1 LAVPVE
7 FICKGNDGNKPKNLA
22 DGVTNVYKPTS
33 HLENQLILPDEF
45 FLPFGGKLD
54 NENRWVQLAKL
65 VPWAQA
71 EEKYGK
77 FFKDT
82 FRGQQ
87 TISLRKGLGALI
99 IQERMQLTDRETVDS
114 ISENPYMQYFIGS
127 AGFEMKPPFH
137 HSMMTH
143 FRKRLTD
150 VLAELNEIVA
160 TEGAKAMEDDDDN
173 DTNSGMTS
181 KGKRAYKKNSSSHTD
196 EQQTLFEKSE
206 VESADSQAATEQAP
220 QMEVE
225 ASVNQEAAMN
235 ETPSASTQEGSAESE
250 VPTVRNEGTML
261 VDATCAPADV
271 AYPTD
276 LNLLNEAREKLEAI
290 IDTLHAPVI
299 GQVDKPRT
307 YREKARK
314 QFLAV
319 SKQRRPGPKV
329 IRKAIRRQLGY
340 VGRNLAIIAEQAKTQ
355 PLTRLDRKAYRDLLV
370 IQELYRQQQQM
381 YNVRTHQI
389 EDRIVSIHQPHVRP
403 IVRGKAKARVEFG
416 AKIAVSMTKG
426 YAFMDRMSW
435 DNFNESTTLIEA
447 IEQYRRRM
455 GYYPAV
461 VQADQIYRTREN
473 RSFCKQHGIRLS
485 GPALG
490 RPPKDG
496 QTIEQRQITKLDAGE
511 RNAIEGKFGE
521 GKRKYGLGRI
531 RARLAQTS
539 ESVITLQLLVMNL
552 ERRLRVL
559 FRLIF
564 AFLFRRRHA
573 LNFC

>member
-1 LAVPVE
+1 M
-7 FICKGNDGNKPKNLA
+7 F
-22 DGVTNVYKPTS
+22 KPTA
-33 HLENQLILPDEF
+33 HLDNQLILPGDF

-54 NENRWVQLAKL
+54 EKNRWVQLAQL
-65 VPWAQA
+65 VPWAAA
-71 EEKYGK
+71 EQKYGR

-87 TISLRKGLGALI
+87 TISLRMGLGALI
-99 IQERMQLTDRETVDS
+99 IQERMQLSDRETLTS
-114 ISENPYMQYFIGS
+114 ISENPYMQYFIGLP
-127 AGFEMKPPFH
+127 GFVMKPPFH

-143 FRKRLTD
+143 FRKRLSD

-160 TEGAKAMEDDDDN
+160 TQGAKETKDDDDH
-173 DTNSGMTS
+173 SGS
-181 KGKRAYKKNSSSHTD
+181 VSDGKRKRSTPRAAATETEF
-196 EQQTLFEKSE
+196 EQQALFEE
-206 VESADSQAATEQAP
+206 TLVESAAQTPVAEQT
-220 QMEVE
+220 VE
-225 ASVNQEAAMN
+225 ASAPPEASELETDEAIDSTAAP
-235 ETPSASTQEGSAESE
+235 ETPEQ
-250 VPTVRNEGTML
+250 PNQGTLL

-290 IDTLHAPVI
+290 IDTLHEPVI
-299 GQVDKPRT
+299 GQTAKPRT

-340 VGRNLAIIAEQAKTQ
+340 VERNLVIIAEQAKTQ
-355 PLTRLDRKAYRDLLV
+355 PLTLLSRKAYRDLLV
-370 IQELYRQQQQM
+370 IHELYRQQLHM
-381 YNVRTHQI
+381 YRTRSHQI

-416 AKIAVSMTKG
+416 AKLTVSMTKG
-426 YAFMDRMSW
+426 YAFLDRASW
-435 DNFNESTTLIEA
+435 DNFNESTTLIET
-447 IEQYRRRM
+447 IKNYRRRF

-473 RSFCKQHGIRLS
+473 RNFCKQHGIRLS

-496 QTIEQRQITKLDAGE
+496 PTREQQNQDKRDAGE

-539 ESVITLQLLVMNL
+539 LSAITLQLLVMNL

-559 FRLIF
+559 FCLIF
-564 AFLFRRRHA
+564 AFLFRRRPA

>member
-1 LAVPVE
+1 M
-7 FICKGNDGNKPKNLA
+7 F
-22 DGVTNVYKPTS
+22 KPTA
-33 HLENQLILPDEF
+33 HLENQLIMPGDF

-54 NENRWVQLAKL
+54 EENRWVQLARL
-65 VPWAQA
+65 VPWAEA
-71 EEKYGK
+71 EKKYGQ

-87 TISLRKGLGALI
+87 TLSLRMGLGALI
-99 IQERMQLTDRETVDS
+99 IQERMQLTDRETLES
-114 ISENPYMQYFIGS
+114 ISENPYMQYFLGLS
-127 AGFEMKPPFH
+127 GFEMKQPFH

-160 TEGAKAMEDDDDN
+160 SAGAKDDN
-173 DTNSGMTS
+173 DNNDASGGGGKMKRPS
-181 KGKRAYKKNSSSHTD
+181 KRAPAA
-196 EQQTLFEKSE
+196 E
-206 VESADSQAATEQAP
+206 VEKQTMFVEAQVELSEAAPLVEQAAAEPELLETNEAVSEKNPISTAEAEAP
-220 QMEVE
+220 
-225 ASVNQEAAMN
+225 APPNK
-235 ETPSASTQEGSAESE
+235 G
-250 VPTVRNEGTML
+250 TVLM
-261 VDATCAPADV
+261 DATCAPADV

-290 IDTLHAPVI
+290 IDTLHEPVI
-299 GQVDKPRT
+299 GKAAKPRT

-319 SKQRRPGPKV
+319 SKQRKPGSKV

-340 VGRNLAIIAEQAKTQ
+340 VGRNLYIIAEQAKEQ
-355 PLTRLDRKAYRDLLV
+355 PLTLLSRKAYRDLLV
-370 IQELYRQQQQM
+370 IQELYRQQRQM
-381 YNVRTHQI
+381 YNERSHQM

-416 AKIAVSMTKG
+416 AKIAVSMVSG
-426 YAFMDRMSW
+426 YAFLDRLSW
-435 DNFNESTTLIEA
+435 DNFNESTTLIEV
-447 IEQYRRRM
+447 IEQYHKRM

-490 RPPKDG
+490 RKPKNGPTSEEKQVVKQD
-496 QTIEQRQITKLDAGE
+496 TGE

-521 GKRKYGLGRI
+521 GKRKYGLGCI
-531 RARLAQTS
+531 RARLVKTS

-559 FRLIF
+559 FCLI
-564 AFLFRRRHA
+564 LTMLSRRRLA
-573 LNFC
+573 PNFG

>member
-1 LAVPVE
+1 M
-7 FICKGNDGNKPKNLA
+7 F
-22 DGVTNVYKPTS
+22 KPTA
-33 HLENQLILPDEF
+33 HLDNQLILPGDF

-54 NENRWVQLAKL
+54 EDNRWVQLARL
-65 VPWAQA
+65 VPWAEA
-71 EEKYGK
+71 EKKYGQC
-77 FFKDT
+77 FKDT

-87 TISLRKGLGALI
+87 TISLRMGLGALI
-99 IQERMQLTDRETVDS
+99 IQERMQLTDRETLES
-114 ISENPYMQYFIGS
+114 ISENPYMQYFIGLP
-127 AGFEMKPPFH
+127 GFVMKPPFH

-150 VLAELNEIVA
+150 VLSELNEIVA
-160 TEGAKAMEDDDDN
+160 TEGAKETNEDDDSN
-173 DTNSGMTS
+173 DATGGGKG
-181 KGKRAYKKNSSSHTD
+181 KGKRSKKRASEEV
-196 EQQTLFEKSE
+196 EQQTMFAE
-206 VESADSQAATEQAP
+206 SQAASSEAESPVESIAAEPEVSETNDLVCQAHP
-220 QMEVE
+220 E
-225 ASVNQEAAMN
+225 
-235 ETPSASTQEGSAESE
+235 SAAESE
-250 VPTVRNEGTML
+250 APEQPNRGTVL

-290 IDTLHAPVI
+290 IDTLHEPVI
-299 GQVDKPRT
+299 GQTTKPRT

-340 VGRNLAIIAEQAKTQ
+340 VGRNLSIIAEQAKSQ
-355 PLTRLDRKAYRDLLV
+355 PLTLLSRKAYRDLLV
-370 IQELYRQQQQM
+370 IHELYRQQLHM
-381 YNVRTHQI
+381 YNERSHQM

-426 YAFMDRMSW
+426 YAFLDRLSW
-435 DNFNESTTLIEA
+435 DNFNESTTLKDVIEK
-447 IEQYRRRM
+447 YRSRV
-455 GYYPAV
+455 GFYPAV

-490 RPPKDG
+490 RKPKNG
-496 QTIEQRQITKLDAGE
+496 PTSEERQVAKRDTGE

-521 GKRKYGLGRI
+521 GKRKYGLGCI
-531 RARLAQTS
+531 RARLAKTS

-559 FRLIF
+559 FCFIFSMLSRSRL
-564 AFLFRRRHA
+564 A
-573 LNFC
+573 LSFC

>member
-1 LAVPVE
+1 M
-7 FICKGNDGNKPKNLA
+7 F
-22 DGVTNVYKPTS
+22 KPTA
-33 HLENQLILPDEF
+33 HLDNQLILPGDF

-54 NENRWVQLAKL
+54 EDNRWVQLARL
-65 VPWAQA
+65 VPWAEA
-71 EEKYGK
+71 EKKYGQC
-77 FFKDT
+77 FKDT

-87 TISLRKGLGALI
+87 TISLRMGLGALI
-99 IQERMQLTDRETVDS
+99 IQERMQLTDRETLES
-114 ISENPYMQYFIGS
+114 ISENPYMQYFIGLP
-127 AGFEMKPPFH
+127 GFVMKPPFH

-150 VLAELNEIVA
+150 VLSELNEIVA
-160 TEGAKAMEDDDDN
+160 TEGAKETNEDDDSN
-173 DTNSGMTS
+173 DATGGGKG
-181 KGKRAYKKNSSSHTD
+181 KGKRSKKRASEEV
-196 EQQTLFEKSE
+196 EQQTMFAE
-206 VESADSQAATEQAP
+206 SQAASSEAESPVESIAAEPEVSETNDLVCQAHP
-220 QMEVE
+220 E
-225 ASVNQEAAMN
+225 
-235 ETPSASTQEGSAESE
+235 SAAESE
-250 VPTVRNEGTML
+250 APEQPNRGTVL

-290 IDTLHAPVI
+290 IDTLHEPVI
-299 GQVDKPRT
+299 GQTTKPRT

-340 VGRNLAIIAEQAKTQ
+340 VGRNLSIIAEQAKSQ
-355 PLTRLDRKAYRDLLV
+355 PLTLLSRKAYRDLLV
-370 IQELYRQQQQM
+370 IHELYRQQLHM
-381 YNVRTHQI
+381 YNERSHQM

-426 YAFMDRMSW
+426 YAFLDRLSW
-435 DNFNESTTLIEA
+435 DNFNESTTLKDVIEK
-447 IEQYRRRM
+447 YRSRV
-455 GYYPAV
+455 GFYPAV

-490 RPPKDG
+490 RKPKNG
-496 QTIEQRQITKLDAGE
+496 PTSEERQVAKRDTGE

-521 GKRKYGLGRI
+521 GKRKYGLGCI
-531 RARLAQTS
+531 RARLAKTS

-559 FRLIF
+559 FCLIF
-564 AFLFRRRHA
+564 AFLFRRRPA

>member
-1 LAVPVE
+1 MQ
-7 FICKGNDGNKPKNLA
+7 GNPRKYSENFA
-22 DGVTNVYKPTS
+22 DGVRKVFKATA
-33 HLENQLILPDEF
+33 HLENQLIMPGDF
-45 FLPFGGKLD
+45 FLPFGGKMD
-54 NENRWVQLAKL
+54 EDNRWVQLARL
-65 VPWAQA
+65 VPWAEA
-71 EEKYGK
+71 EKQYGQL
-77 FFKDT
+77 FKDT

-87 TISLRKGLGALI
+87 TISLRMGLGALI
-99 IQERMQLTDRETVDS
+99 IQERMQLTDRETLES
-114 ISENPYMQYFIGS
+114 ISENPYMQYFIGLS
-127 AGFEMKPPFH
+127 GFVMKQPFH

-160 TEGAKAMEDDDDN
+160 SLGAKEVKDDDDN
-173 DTNSGMTS
+173 NDSSGGG
-181 KGKRAYKKNSSSHTD
+181 GKVKQVKKCPPAEA
-196 EQQTLFEKSE
+196 EQQTMFVETQDESSE
-206 VESADSQAATEQAP
+206 ATPPVESVA
-220 QMEVE
+220 
-225 ASVNQEAAMN
+225 
-235 ETPSASTQEGSAESE
+235 AESE
-250 VPTVRNEGTML
+250 ILETNELVSEAPVSAAESEAPALPNQGTVL

-290 IDTLHAPVI
+290 IDTLHEPVI
-299 GQVDKPRT
+299 GQTAKPRT

-340 VGRNLAIIAEQAKTQ
+340 VGRNLSIIAEQAKAQ
-355 PLTRLDRKAYRDLLV
+355 PLTLLRRKAYRDLLV
-370 IQELYRQQQQM
+370 IHEMYRQQLQM
-381 YNVRTHQI
+381 YNERSHQM

-426 YAFMDRMSW
+426 YAFLDRLSW
-435 DNFNESTTLIEA
+435 DNFNESTTLIDV
-447 IEQYRRRM
+447 IEKYRKRM

-490 RPPKDG
+490 RKPKNG
-496 QTIEQRQITKLDAGE
+496 LISEEKQIVKKDTGE

-521 GKRKYGLGRI
+521 GKRKYGLACI
-531 RARLAQTS
+531 RARLAKTS

-552 ERRLRVL
+552 EHRLRILFCLIITVLPRRRLDP
-559 FRLIF
+559 
-564 AFLFRRRHA
+564 
-573 LNFC
+573 NFG

>member
-1 LAVPVE
+1 M
-7 FICKGNDGNKPKNLA
+7 F
-22 DGVTNVYKPTS
+22 KPTA
-33 HLENQLILPDEF
+33 HLENQLILPGDF

-54 NENRWVQLAKL
+54 EENRWVQLARL
-65 VPWAQA
+65 VPWAEA
-71 EEKYGK
+71 EKKYGQ

-82 FRGQQ
+82 IRGQQ
-87 TISLRKGLGALI
+87 TLSLRMGLGALI
-99 IQERMQLTDRETVDS
+99 IQERMQLTDRETLES
-114 ISENPYMQYFIGS
+114 ISENPYMQYFIGLP
-127 AGFEMKPPFH
+127 GFVMKQPFH

-150 VLAELNEIVA
+150 VLAELNELVA
-160 TEGAKAMEDDDDN
+160 SAGAKETKDDDDSN
-173 DTNSGMTS
+173 GASGS
-181 KGKRAYKKNSSSHTD
+181 GKGKVKRSKNRAPAAEA
-196 EQQTLFEKSE
+196 EQQTMF
-206 VESADSQAATEQAP
+206 
-220 QMEVE
+220 VE
-225 ASVNQEAAMN
+225 AQVKSSEAAPPARQTAAMP
-235 ETPSASTQEGSAESE
+235 EIAEATTPASEAHPLSAESE
-250 VPTVRNEGTML
+250 APALPNQGTVL

-290 IDTLHAPVI
+290 IDTLHEPVI
-299 GQVDKPRT
+299 GQTAKPRT

-340 VGRNLAIIAEQAKTQ
+340 VGRNLEIIAEQAKVQ
-355 PLTRLDRKAYRDLLV
+355 PLTLLSRKAYRNLLV
-370 IQELYRQQQQM
+370 IHELYRQQLQM
-381 YNVRTHQI
+381 YNERSHQM

-426 YAFMDRMSW
+426 YAFLDHLSW
-435 DNFNESTTLIEA
+435 DNFNESTTLIDV
-447 IEQYRRRM
+447 IEKYRERM

-473 RSFCKQHGIRLS
+473 RSFCKQHGVRLS

-490 RPPKDG
+490 RKPKNGPTSEEKQVVKQD
-496 QTIEQRQITKLDAGE
+496 TSE

-521 GKRKYGLGRI
+521 GKRKYGLGCI
-531 RARLAQTS
+531 RARLAKTS

-552 ERRLRVL
+552 ERRLRIL
-559 FRLIF
+559 FCLIF
-564 AFLFRRRHA
+564 ALLSRRRLA
-573 LNFC
+573 LQFE

>member
-1 LAVPVE
+1 M
-7 FICKGNDGNKPKNLA
+7 F
-22 DGVTNVYKPTS
+22 KPTA
-33 HLENQLILPDEF
+33 HLDNQLILPGDF

-54 NENRWVQLAKL
+54 EDNRWVQLARL
-65 VPWAQA
+65 APWAEA
-71 EEKYGK
+71 EKTYGQ

-87 TISLRKGLGALI
+87 TISLRMGLGALI
-99 IQERMQLTDRETVDS
+99 IQERMQLTDRETLES
-114 ISENPYMQYFIGS
+114 ISENPYMQYFIGLP
-127 AGFEMKPPFH
+127 GFVMKPPFH

-160 TEGAKAMEDDDDN
+160 TEGAKETKDDDDSN
-173 DTNSGMTS
+173 DATGGG
-181 KGKRAYKKNSSSHTD
+181 KGQGKRSKKRASD
-196 EQQTLFEKSE
+196 EEVEQQTMFAQSQVASSE
-206 VESADSQAATEQAP
+206 AASPVESMAT
-220 QMEVE
+220 
-225 ASVNQEAAMN
+225 
-235 ETPSASTQEGSAESE
+235 ESE
-250 VPTVRNEGTML
+250 VPETNKLVCEAHPKSTAEWEAPEQPNQGTVL

-290 IDTLHAPVI
+290 IDTLHEPVI
-299 GQVDKPRT
+299 GQMAKPRT

-340 VGRNLAIIAEQAKTQ
+340 VGRNLSIIAEQAKSQ
-355 PLTRLDRKAYRDLLV
+355 PLTLLGRKAYRDLLV
-370 IQELYRQQQQM
+370 IHELYRQQLHM
-381 YNVRTHQI
+381 YNERSHQM
-389 EDRIVSIHQPHVRP
+389 EDRVVSIHQPHVRP

-426 YAFMDRMSW
+426 YAFLDRLSW
-435 DNFNESTTLIEA
+435 DNFNESTTLMDVIEK
-447 IEQYRRRM
+447 YRSRM
-455 GYYPAV
+455 GFYPAV

-473 RSFCKQHGIRLS
+473 RRFCKQHGIRLS

-490 RPPKDG
+490 RKPKNGPTSED
-496 QTIEQRQITKLDAGE
+496 RQVAKQDTGE

-521 GKRKYGLGRI
+521 GKRKYGLGCI
-531 RARLAQTS
+531 RARLAKTS

-559 FRLIF
+559 FCLIF
-564 AFLFRRRHA
+564 TLLSRSRLAMSFG
-573 LNFC
+573 

>member
-1 LAVPVE
+1 M
-7 FICKGNDGNKPKNLA
+7 F
-22 DGVTNVYKPTS
+22 KPTE
-33 HLENQLILPDEF
+33 HLENQLILPGDF

-54 NENRWVQLAKL
+54 EENRWVQLARL
-65 VPWAQA
+65 VPWAEA
-71 EEKYGK
+71 EKKYGQ

-87 TISLRKGLGALI
+87 TISLRMGLGALI
-99 IQERMQLTDRETVDS
+99 IQERMQLTDRETLES
-114 ISENPYMQYFIGS
+114 ISENPYMQYFIGLP
-127 AGFEMKPPFH
+127 GFVMKQPFH

-150 VLAELNEIVA
+150 VLAEMNEIVA
-160 TEGAKAMEDDDDN
+160 SAGAKETKDNDDN
-173 DTNSGMTS
+173 NDASSGGGKVKRS
-181 KGKRAYKKNSSSHTD
+181 KKRPPVAKA
-196 EQQTLFEKSE
+196 EQQTLFAESA
-206 VESADSQAATEQAP
+206 VESSESTSPVEQTAAVPEP
-220 QMEVE
+220 LE
-225 ASVNQEAAMN
+225 ATA
-235 ETPSASTQEGSAESE
+235 SASEGQPVSITESE
-250 VPTVRNEGTML
+250 APAMPNQGTVL

-290 IDTLHAPVI
+290 IDTLHESVI
-299 GQVDKPRT
+299 GQTTKPRT

-319 SKQRRPGPKV
+319 SKQRRPGSKV

-340 VGRNLAIIAEQAKTQ
+340 VGRNLSIIAEQAKAQ
-355 PLTRLDRKAYRDLLV
+355 PRSLLSRKAYRDLLV
-370 IQELYRQQQQM
+370 IHELYRQQLQM
-381 YNVRTHQI
+381 YNERSHQV

-416 AKIAVSMTKG
+416 AKIAVSMVSG
-426 YAFMDRMSW
+426 YAFLDRLSW
-435 DNFNESTTLIEA
+435 DNFNESTTLIDV
-447 IEQYRRRM
+447 IEKYRERM

-473 RSFCKQHGIRLS
+473 RHFCKQHGIRLS

-490 RPPKDG
+490 RKPKNG
-496 QTIEQRQITKLDAGE
+496 PTSEERQVVKQDTGE

-521 GKRKYGLGRI
+521 GKRKYGLGCI
-531 RARLAQTS
+531 RARLAKTS

-559 FRLIF
+559 FCLIF
-564 AFLFRRRHA
+564 ALLPRRRLA
-573 LNFC
+573 LNFR

>member
-1 LAVPVE
+1 M
-7 FICKGNDGNKPKNLA
+7 F
-22 DGVTNVYKPTS
+22 KPTA
-33 HLENQLILPDEF
+33 HLENQLIMPGDF

-54 NENRWVQLAKL
+54 EENRWVQLARL
-65 VPWAQA
+65 VPWAEA
-71 EEKYGK
+71 EKKYGQ

-87 TISLRKGLGALI
+87 TISLRMGLGALI
-99 IQERMQLTDRETVDS
+99 IQERMQLTDRETLES
-114 ISENPYMQYFIGS
+114 ISENPYMQYFIGLS
-127 AGFEMKPPFH
+127 GFVMKQPFH

-160 TEGAKAMEDDDDN
+160 TAGAKESRGDDDN
-173 DTNSGMTS
+173 NDSSRGEG
-181 KGKRAYKKNSSSHTD
+181 KGKQPSKRASAAEV
-196 EQQTLFEKSE
+196 EQQTMFVETQVESSE
-206 VESADSQAATEQAP
+206 ATPPVESAA
-220 QMEVE
+220 
-225 ASVNQEAAMN
+225 
-235 ETPSASTQEGSAESE
+235 AESE
-250 VPTVRNEGTML
+250 VLKTNESVSEAHPVTAAESETPVLPNQGTVL

-290 IDTLHAPVI
+290 IDTLHEPVI
-299 GQVDKPRT
+299 GQTAKPRT
-307 YREKARK
+307 YREKAHK

-340 VGRNLAIIAEQAKTQ
+340 VGRNLSIIAEQAKAQ
-355 PLTRLDRKAYRDLLV
+355 PLTLLRRKAYRDLLV
-370 IQELYRQQQQM
+370 IHELYRQQRQM
-381 YNVRTHQI
+381 YNERSHQI

-426 YAFMDRMSW
+426 YAFLDRLSW
-435 DNFNESTTLIEA
+435 DNFNESTTLIDV
-447 IEQYRRRM
+447 IEKYRKRM

-473 RSFCKQHGIRLS
+473 RKFCKEHGIRLS

-490 RPPKDG
+490 RKPKNG
-496 QTIEQRQITKLDAGE
+496 PAREEKQIAKQDTGE

-521 GKRKYGLGRI
+521 GKRKYGLDRI

-559 FRLIF
+559 IFLIF
-564 AFLFRRRHA
+564 TFIFRRRLA
-573 LNFC
+573 FSF

>member
-1 LAVPVE
+1 M
-7 FICKGNDGNKPKNLA
+7 F
-22 DGVTNVYKPTS
+22 KPTA
-33 HLENQLILPDEF
+33 HLENQLILPDDF
-45 FLPFGGKLD
+45 FLPFGGRLD
-54 NENRWVQLAKL
+54 RENRWVQLAQL
-65 VPWAQA
+65 VPWAHA
-71 EEKYGK
+71 EKKYGQ

-82 FRGQQ
+82 FRGQH
-87 TISLRKGLGALI
+87 TLCLRKGLGALL

-114 ISENPYMQYFIGS
+114 ISENPYMQYFIGLT
-127 AGFEMKPPFH
+127 GFEMKPPFH

-150 VLAELNEIVA
+150 VLAELNEMVA
-160 TEGAKAMEDDDDN
+160 TEGAKASKDDDDN
-173 DTNSGMTS
+173 KPSGGLAG
-181 KGKRAYKKNSSSHTD
+181 KGKRTKKKSASSAEA
-196 EQQTLFEKSE
+196 EQQTMFTSADIPSPEGPALTGQTLAEPTNLPVTVNERISEEQEESVAKSE
-206 VESADSQAATEQAP
+206 AATLP
-220 QMEVE
+220 
-225 ASVNQEAAMN
+225 N
-235 ETPSASTQEGSAESE
+235 EGSLL
-250 VPTVRNEGTML
+250 M
-261 VDATCAPADV
+261 DATCAPADV

-299 GQVDKPRT
+299 GKAAKPRT

-314 QFLAV
+314 QFLSV

-329 IRKAIRRQLGY
+329 IHKAIRRQLGY
-340 VGRNLAIIAEQAKTQ
+340 VGRNLAVIAEQVQ
-355 PLTRLDRKAYRDLLV
+355 EQSLTLLSRKAYRDLLV
-370 IQELYRQQQQM
+370 IHELYRQQLQM
-381 YNVRTHQI
+381 YNERSHQV

-416 AKIAVSMTKG
+416 AKIAVSMTNG
-426 YAFMDRMSW
+426 YAFLDRLSW
-435 DNFNESTTLIEA
+435 DNFNESTTLIDV
-447 IEQYRRRM
+447 INQYRIRM

-461 VQADQIYRTREN
+461 VQADQIYRNREN

-490 RPPKDG
+490 RPSKNGPTSEEK
-496 QTIEQRQITKLDAGE
+496 QILKRDTGE

-531 RARLAQTS
+531 RARLSKTS

-564 AFLFRRRHA
+564 SLFSRGGLA
-573 LNFC
+573 LNYG